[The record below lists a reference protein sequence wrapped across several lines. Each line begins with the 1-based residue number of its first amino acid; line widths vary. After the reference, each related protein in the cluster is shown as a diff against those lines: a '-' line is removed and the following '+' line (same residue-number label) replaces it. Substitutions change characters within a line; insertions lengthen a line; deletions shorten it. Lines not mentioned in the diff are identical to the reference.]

1 MSRDRLNGRDGRG
14 SWSRLEADSAVGIAT
29 AAPGQLD
36 VTDQKRRNV
45 KDGESVN
52 KSRHTKN
59 EASIDSEDEQVQV
72 AK

>member
-1 MSRDRLNGRDGRG
+1 MDEGRDRA
-14 SWSRLEADSAVGIAT
+14 SRQIQQLGIAT

-36 VTDQKRRNV
+36 VTDQKRMNV